1 MIDRSVCVSL
11 IALRDVESL
20 ICPELSRRFAVTEW
34 TRVASQLSAV
44 VTLKDIR
51 SAGLGFAATLVIDVI
66 TAEDIGFRR
75 ARIAT

>member
-11 IALRDVESL
+11 IALRNAESL

-34 TRVASQLSAV
+34 TRSTSQLSAV
-44 VTLKDIR
+44 VTLKDIW

-66 TAEDIGFRR
+66 ATEDIGSRR
-75 ARIAT
+75 TGIAA